1 MMPPSGNDA
10 RAVRAV
16 HGQTLAHF
24 SNRKGMGRHYQSASY
39 PHHRLSAVRIEGTP
53 PYQGQP
59 SKINALWFGFSPLPD
74 YYEPK

>member
-1 MMPPSGNDA
+1 
-10 RAVRAV
+10 
-16 HGQTLAHF
+16 
-24 SNRKGMGRHYQSASY
+24 MGRHYQSASY